1 MVEYIDIEIKC
12 EDKRA
17 EVKINGR
24 RIKSY
29 SDYEE
34 VLKTIDAKALGSL
47 YNQLSMIEGIL
58 CSY

>member
-1 MVEYIDIEIKC
+1 MVQYIDLQIKC
-12 EDKRA
+12 EDKKV

-34 VLKTIDAKALGSL
+34 VLKTVDKKALATL
-47 YNQLSMIEGIL
+47 NNQASMISGIL
-58 CSY
+58 CSL

>member
-1 MVEYIDIEIKC
+1 MVDYIDIEIKC
-12 EDKRA
+12 QGKKTEA
-17 EVKINGR
+17 KINGR

-34 VLKTIDAKALGSL
+34 VLKTIDPKALSTM
-47 YNQLSMIEGIL
+47 YNQLAMVEGIL

>member
-1 MVEYIDIEIKC
+1 MVEYIDIQIKC
-12 EDKRA
+12 EGKRA
-17 EVKINGR
+17 EIKINVR

-34 VLKTIDAKALGSL
+34 VLKTIDKKALSTL

>member
-1 MVEYIDIEIKC
+1 MVNYIQIEIKC
-12 EDKRA
+12 EGKKT

-34 VLKTIDAKALGSL
+34 VLKTIDPKSLSTL

-58 CSY
+58 CSH

>member
-1 MVEYIDIEIKC
+1 MVDYIQLEMKC
-12 EDKRA
+12 QDKKT

-34 VLKTIDAKALGSL
+34 VLKTIDPKSLSTL

>member
-12 EDKRA
+12 QGKRA
-17 EVKINGR
+17 EIKINGR

-34 VLKTIDAKALGSL
+34 VLKTIDKKALSTL
-47 YNQLSMIEGIL
+47 YNQLSMVEGII
-58 CSY
+58 CSQ

>member
-1 MVEYIDIEIKC
+1 MVEYIQLEIKSQG
-12 EDKRA
+12 KKA

-34 VLKTIDAKALGSL
+34 VLKTIDKKALSTL
-47 YNQLSMIEGIL
+47 YNQLSMIEGAI
-58 CSY
+58 CGY

>member
-1 MVEYIDIEIKC
+1 MVEYIDIQIKC
-12 EDKRA
+12 EGKKA

-29 SDYEE
+29 SGYEE
-34 VLKTIDAKALGSL
+34 VLKTIDKKALSSL

-58 CSY
+58 CGY

>member
-1 MVEYIDIEIKC
+1 MVEYIDIQIKC
-12 EDKRA
+12 EGKKS
-17 EVKINGR
+17 EVKVNGR

-34 VLKTIDAKALGSL
+34 VLKTIDAKALSSL

-58 CSY
+58 CNY

>member
-1 MVEYIDIEIKC
+1 MVDYIQLEMKC
-12 EDKRA
+12 QNKKT

-34 VLKTIDAKALGSL
+34 VLKTIDPKSLSTL

>member
-1 MVEYIDIEIKC
+1 MVQYIILDIKC
-12 EDKRA
+12 QGKKT

-34 VLKTIDAKALGSL
+34 VLKTIDEKALSTL
-47 YNQLSMIEGIL
+47 YNQLSMVEGII
-58 CSY
+58 CSH

>member
-1 MVEYIDIEIKC
+1 MVDYIQLEMKC
-12 EDKRA
+12 QGKKT

-34 VLKTIDAKALGSL
+34 VLKTIDPKALSTM
-47 YNQLSMIEGIL
+47 YNQLAMVEGII
-58 CSY
+58 CSH

>member
-12 EDKRA
+12 EKKKA
-17 EVKINGR
+17 EIKINGR

-29 SDYEE
+29 SDYEA
-34 VLKTIDAKALGSL
+34 VLKTIDPKALSTL
-47 YNQLSMIEGIL
+47 YNQLSMVEGII

>member
-1 MVEYIDIEIKC
+1 MVQYIDIQIKC
-12 EDKRA
+12 EGKKA

-34 VLKTIDAKALGSL
+34 VLKTVDKKALATL
-47 YNQLSMIEGIL
+47 NNQASMISGIL
-58 CSY
+58 CSL

>member
-12 EDKRA
+12 QGKKA

-34 VLKTIDAKALGSL
+34 VLKTIDPKSLGTL

>member
-1 MVEYIDIEIKC
+1 MVEYIQLEMKCQGKKVEI
-12 EDKRA
+12 
-17 EVKINGR
+17 KINGR

-34 VLKTIDAKALGSL
+34 VLKTIDPKALSTL